1 MCDDDKR
8 TNPVCQGVLGQ
19 RTGDTRRWLLHAGTD
34 FHNGEYRLYAPKD
47 YDTNYVMEKLITA
60 YRFELVEDHHSPG
73 SGRYGVLI
81 TLPEDI
87 GAVLPY
93 LNSMLDDTWYDQ
105 ANQVLIGSSNGCRYA
120 FRPHEIQIGVIADAS
135 TASRSAGEVV
145 DLVNRVWLERD
156 RVVPS
161 SRERKLPT
169 IYALFRLLPRTL
181 CEKQC
186 GYPSCL
192 AFAADLRTG
201 AAALEQCPLLSTSP
215 YADNRKQIIA
225 IFSVD

>member
-1 MCDDDKR
+1 MI
-8 TNPVCQGVLGQ
+8 PPL
-19 RTGDTRRWLLHAGTD
+19 A
-34 FHNGEYRLYAPKD
+34 
-47 YDTNYVMEKLITA
+47 MEKLITA

-87 GAVLPY
+87 SAVLPY
-93 LNSMLDDTWYDQ
+93 LNGILDETWYDQ
-105 ANQVLIGSSNGCRYA
+105 ENKVLIGSSNGRRYA
-120 FRPHEIQIGVIADAS
+120 FRPREIQIGMIPDAS
-135 TASRSAGEVV
+135 AASRSAGEVV

-156 RVVPS
+156 RMVPS

-169 IYALFRLLPRTL
+169 IYALFRLLPRTH

-186 GYPSCL
+186 GRPSCL

-201 AAALEQCPLLSTSP
+201 AAPLERCPLLSIP
-215 YADNRKQIIA
+215 EYADNRKQIVA
-225 IFSVD
+225 IFSAPLS

>member
-1 MCDDDKR
+1 
-8 TNPVCQGVLGQ
+8 
-19 RTGDTRRWLLHAGTD
+19 
-34 FHNGEYRLYAPKD
+34 
-47 YDTNYVMEKLITA
+47 MEKLITA

-73 SGRYGVLI
+73 SGRYGVLV
-81 TLPEDI
+81 TLQEDI
-87 GAVLPY
+87 SAVLPY
-93 LNSMLDDTWYDQ
+93 LNSMLDDTLYDQ
-105 ANQVLIGSSNGCRYA
+105 ENRVLIGSSNGCRYA
-120 FRPHEIQIGVIADAS
+120 FRPHEIQIGIIPDPSA
-135 TASRSAGEVV
+135 ASRSAAEAV
-145 DLVNRVWLERD
+145 DLVNRIWLERD

-169 IYALFRLLPRTL
+169 IYALFRLLPRAQ
-181 CEKQC
+181 CGKEC

-201 AAALEQCPLLSTSP
+201 AAPLERCPLLSTSQ